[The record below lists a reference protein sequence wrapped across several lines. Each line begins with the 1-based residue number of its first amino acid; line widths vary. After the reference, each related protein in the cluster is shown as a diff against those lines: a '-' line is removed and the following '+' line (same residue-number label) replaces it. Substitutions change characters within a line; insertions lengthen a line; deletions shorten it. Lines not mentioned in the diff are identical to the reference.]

1 MEIKPQVEILMATY
15 NGSKYLSEQLDSIVK
30 QSYTNW
36 HLTISDDKS
45 NDDTIDII
53 DTYIS
58 KFPNKIRRI
67 DSGIHFGNARDH
79 FFWLMKQCDSDY
91 VMLSDQDDV
100 WLDNKIELS
109 INELLRL
116 EKQYGKGTPILVFTD
131 QKVVDE
137 ELNVISVSLIKYQNV
152 NPNNISYKS
161 LLFSNCVTGAST
173 IFNKALLKEV
183 KRNINTKNII
193 MHDWW
198 LAIAASKIGI
208 VSYMNKQL
216 NLYRQHS
223 DNSVG
228 AKDVESMNYILSKIY
243 SLNDVK
249 QTVANKKKQ
258 ALEFKDNYI
267 DYLNKEDI
275 LFLDCFTK
283 KRSGFVF
290 YIKNAKLING
300 LNRFIG
306 FSILG

>member
-58 KFPNKIRRI
+58 KYPNKIRRI

-100 WLDNKIELS
+100 WLDIKIELS

-137 ELNVISVSLIKYQNV
+137 ELNVISDSLMRYQRQDFSD
-152 NPNNISYKS
+152 ISYKKLLFQNVITGCTVCMNKS
-161 LLFSNCVTGAST
+161 LLEQA
-173 IFNKALLKEV
+173 NKVNEYQD
-183 KRNINTKNII
+183 II

-198 LAIAASKIGI
+198 LGLVAAKFGRL
-208 VSYMNKQL
+208 SYVDRSTM
-216 NLYRQHS
+216 LYRQHLS
-223 DNSVG
+223 NSVG
-228 AKDVESMNYILSKIY
+228 AKDNNGVSYFMNKMSNLK
-243 SLNDVK
+243 DVK
-249 QTVANKKKQ
+249 DVVVLKKKQ
-258 ALEFKDNYI
+258 A
-267 DYLNKEDI
+267 I
-275 LFLDCFTK
+275 LFKNTYNDLLNNEK
-283 KRSGFVF
+283 KLLIDNMSKRRSGLFF
-290 YIKNAKLING
+290 YVKNIKLFNT
-300 LNRFIG
+300 F
-306 FSILG
+306 